1 MDVICDVRSPS
12 EYTEDHVPGA
22 INYPV
27 LSDSE
32 RAIVGTMYKQTSP
45 FAARREGAAL
55 VADNLAKI
63 LRDPRWAELPPD
75 ANVLVYCWR
84 GGDRSLSLA
93 HTLSRVGW
101 NIFIVDAGY
110 KGYRKSVRQA
120 LQEVPDYQFHM
131 IGGPTG
137 SAKGLFLESLESL
150 GAQVLDLE
158 GAANHKGSVLGES
171 VHAPQP
177 SQKLFETEISRK
189 IKGFSRELPIFVED
203 ESYMVGN
210 LHLPTPLQKAIRHA
224 PRTIL
229 SLPRKERV
237 KWTRSQ
243 YEYFET
249 THTHVL
255 REKMDKLIPLRGHEL
270 VNRWHVMV
278 DEKKWDA
285 LVDDLLE
292 FHYDPAYAKAAKR
305 LGKHESMRPPEN
317 VIDLKT
323 CTASEYA
330 DRAQELLLACDCN
343 EWQKQ

>member
-1 MDVICDVRSPS
+1 MRPGGPPAAGGARGGPAGPRRARGGAAGAGRGAPAGRPAAGARGGRARARSGGRLGAPGREAVDLGSRIVRVDPLQEWLLAPPTGGWDAVCDVRSPS

-32 RAIVGTMYKQTSP
+32 RAFVGTLYKQTSP

-63 LRDPRWAELPPD
+63 LRDPRWAELPAD

-101 NIFIVDAGY
+101 NIFIVDGGY

-120 LQEVPDYQFHM
+120 LQGIPDYHFHM

-137 SAKGLFLESLESL
+137 SAKGLFLEALESL

-177 SQKLFETEISRK
+177 SQKLFETEIARK
-189 IKGFSRELPIFVED
+189 IKGALPLFSFPEPPNCRN
-203 ESYMVGN
+203 G
-210 LHLPTPLQKAIRHA
+210 TP
-224 PRTIL
+224 
-229 SLPRKERV
+229 
-237 KWTRSQ
+237 
-243 YEYFET
+243 
-249 THTHVL
+249 
-255 REKMDKLIPLRGHEL
+255 
-270 VNRWHVMV
+270 
-278 DEKKWDA
+278 
-285 LVDDLLE
+285 
-292 FHYDPAYAKAAKR
+292 
-305 LGKHESMRPPEN
+305 
-317 VIDLKT
+317 
-323 CTASEYA
+323 
-330 DRAQELLLACDCN
+330 
-343 EWQKQ
+343 

>member
-1 MDVICDVRSPS
+1 MRSPS

-93 HTLSRVGW
+93 HILSRVGW

-158 GAANHKGSVLGES
+158 GAANHKGSVFGES

-189 IKGFSRELPIFVED
+189 IKGALPLLSI
-203 ESYMVGN
+203 
-210 LHLPTPLQKAIRHA
+210 PKPCQAAAIAHPGANINFAA
-224 PRTIL
+224 PR
-229 SLPRKERV
+229 RV
-237 KWTRSQ
+237 
-243 YEYFET
+243 FAGAP
-249 THTHVL
+249 
-255 REKMDKLIPLRGHEL
+255 DFRG
-270 VNRWHVMV
+270 
-278 DEKKWDA
+278 
-285 LVDDLLE
+285 
-292 FHYDPAYAKAAKR
+292 
-305 LGKHESMRPPEN
+305 G
-317 VIDLKT
+317 
-323 CTASEYA
+323 
-330 DRAQELLLACDCN
+330 
-343 EWQKQ
+343 

>member
-1 MDVICDVRSPS
+1 MRSPS

-93 HTLSRVGW
+93 HILSRVGW

-158 GAANHKGSVLGES
+158 GAVNHKGSVLGES

-177 SQKLFETEISRK
+177 SQKLFETEIAKK
-189 IKGFSRELPIFVED
+189 IKGALPLFSFPEPRQIAAMAHHDADIIF
-203 ESYMVGN
+203 
-210 LHLPTPLQKAIRHA
+210 AA
-224 PRTIL
+224 PR
-229 SLPRKERV
+229 RV
-237 KWTRSQ
+237 FTGAPDFR
-243 YEYFET
+243 
-249 THTHVL
+249 
-255 REKMDKLIPLRGHEL
+255 RG
-270 VNRWHVMV
+270 
-278 DEKKWDA
+278 
-285 LVDDLLE
+285 
-292 FHYDPAYAKAAKR
+292 
-305 LGKHESMRPPEN
+305 
-317 VIDLKT
+317 
-323 CTASEYA
+323 
-330 DRAQELLLACDCN
+330 
-343 EWQKQ
+343 